1 MNSNS
6 NVLTINGN
14 KSQTGSAPAKS
25 TVKADMKDYAVDFSV
40 RREPIIPELINTA
53 DFLALPSF
61 PIQRGHEELAK
72 KLAPKLKKNPNPLH
86 MDVSCILY
94 NGPTVKADANGRYKP
109 APLVKGT
116 KYKMNGHC
124 RGDSWEKILK
134 GVTVGNVSSL
144 PIPNKVLLST
154 FVTEDPQ
161 KACETYYFED
171 NSESAEKPNHK
182 IQGILRALGLLGNLT
197 SKKFNSGGFTV
208 AMNYAAPIKKGQRAT
223 WNGEMRLQDT
233 YDQVD
238 ALAPVIVSLDKLK
251 APGQGAL
258 STQLALAG
266 AFLAGKALGENSYEF
281 TSAIKRLVNMDKSI
295 KHDGIYWLIKACE
308 LNVIEHCKEFNNA
321 LPLSMGLF
329 NDRDGAINFISKCWL
344 DYINGVKVQNTT
356 QTWEEN
362 GTKQVRQGM
371 MDASCKD
378 FANKYAEL
386 HQQAWDSDPDEQED

>member
-1 MNSNS
+1 MKSNS
-6 NVLTINGN
+6 NVLNEN
-14 KSQTGSAPAKS
+14 KSKTGSAPAQS
-25 TVKADMKDYAVDFSV
+25 TVTADMKDFTNELSV
-40 RREPIIPELINTA
+40 RREPKIPELMKTEE
-53 DFLALPSF
+53 FLALPSF

-94 NGPTVKADANGRYKP
+94 NGPTVMADANGRFKP
-109 APLVKGT
+109 APLVHGT
-116 KYKMNGHC
+116 TYKMNGHC
-124 RGDSWEKILK
+124 RGDGWEKILK
-134 GVTVGNVSSL
+134 GIKVGSVSSL
-144 PIPNKVLLST
+144 PIPKEVLVST

-182 IQGILRALGLLGNLT
+182 IQGILRAIGLLGNLT

-223 WNGEMRLQDT
+223 WNGEVRLQDT

-238 ALAPVIVSLDKLK
+238 ALKETIVALDKLK

-295 KHDGIYWLIKACE
+295 KHDGIYWLIKATE
-308 LNVIEHCKEFNNA
+308 LNVIEQCKEFKEA
-321 LPLSMGLF
+321 LPLRMGLF
-329 NDRDGAINFISKCWL
+329 NDRDGAMDFISKCWL
-344 DYINGVKVQNTT
+344 DYINGVKVENKTF
-356 QTWEEN
+356 TWKDAF
-362 GTKQVRQGM
+362 GDTQVRQGM
-371 MDASCKD
+371 MNASCKD
-378 FANKYAEL
+378 FANKYADL